1 MAEPSETRV
10 RPIAMKRAAVVAAVL
25 LVLTGCGST
34 EKGSTDK
41 TSGEDQQHGS
51 AMVGDCSATSD
62 QVTGAKTLVSA
73 DLDGDGTPEAVKL
86 TRPGGDCSSTLFAKL
101 GEGYVATVVPV
112 DPPATSAFAVVPK
125 SGGQLVVTEADH
137 PRGGY
142 QLRVYAAGT
151 DKLVELQSDSQP
163 LLPFVALDVKEHP
176 WSIECSADGLVFTE
190 AVAHEPVGVAAAW
203 DIKQT
208 AYTLDGTTLTRGATK
223 EIADNVLPQDLDA
236 KYPDLAKH
244 SAFESCRAS

>member
-1 MAEPSETRV
+1 
-10 RPIAMKRAAVVAAVL
+10 MKRALMVAAL
-25 LVLTGCGST
+25 LVLAGCGSA
-34 EKGSTDK
+34 EKSDTGTSAGS
-41 TSGEDQQHGS
+41 DQEKGS

-86 TRPGGDCSSTLFAKL
+86 TTPGGDCSTTLFAKL
-101 GEGYVATVVPV
+101 GEGYVATAIPT
-112 DPPATSAFAVVPK
+112 DPPVTSAFAVDPG
-125 SGGQLVVTEADH
+125 SGGQLVVTKADH

-151 DKLVELQSDSQP
+151 DELAELKVDGQS
-163 LLPFVALDVKEHP
+163 LLPFVALDVQDHP
-176 WSIECSADGLVFTE
+176 WSIDCSADGLVFTE
-190 AVAHEPVGVAAAW
+190 AVAHEPVGIAPAW

-208 AYTLDGTTLTRGATK
+208 TYAVDGTTVTKGATK
-223 EIADNVLPQDLDA
+223 EIADNVLPKDLEA
-236 KYPDLAKH
+236 KYPDLVKH